1 MTRYQDLAADL
12 RRRIAH
18 GEFPTGTTLPAE
30 QRLADAYGVSRSTV
44 RNALASLERRGMV
57 EPARGSGWIVSSALQ
72 AREFAEMRTL
82 EGVATWL
89 RRVFR

>member
-44 RNALASLERRGMV
+44 RNALASLE
-57 EPARGSGWIVSSALQ
+57 
-72 AREFAEMRTL
+72 
-82 EGVATWL
+82 
-89 RRVFR
+89 